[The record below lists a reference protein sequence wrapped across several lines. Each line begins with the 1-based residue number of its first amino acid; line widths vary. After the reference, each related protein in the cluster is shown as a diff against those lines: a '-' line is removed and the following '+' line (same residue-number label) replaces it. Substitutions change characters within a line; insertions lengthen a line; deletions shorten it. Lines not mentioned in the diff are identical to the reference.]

1 MKQILDAIYENG
13 VFRPLKNID
22 ISEGQSVRLIVETT
36 SSLSPEDLLNLAAQ
50 VYEGLSDEE
59 IQDIEEIARDRRNF
73 FESKLS
79 NVHS

>member
-36 SSLSPEDLLNLAAQ
+36 SSPNPDALLNLAAR
-50 VYEGLSDEE
+50 VYEDLSDED
-59 IQDIEEIARDRRNF
+59 IQDIEDMARDRRHF
-73 FESKLS
+73 FGDKT
-79 NVHS
+79 V

>member
-50 VYEGLSDEE
+50 VYEGLSDED
-59 IQDIEEIARDRRNF
+59 IQEIEELARDRRNF
-73 FESKLS
+73 FGE
-79 NVHS
+79 

>member
-36 SSLSPEDLLNLAAQ
+36 SSLSPDDLLNLAAQ
-50 VYEGLSDEE
+50 VYEGLSDEDIKE
-59 IQDIEEIARDRRNF
+59 IEEIA
-73 FESKLS
+73 L
-79 NVHS
+79 

>member
-36 SSLSPEDLLNLAAQ
+36 SSLSPDDLLNLAAQ
-50 VYEGLSDEE
+50 VYEGLSDED
-59 IQDIEEIARDRRNF
+59 IQEIEEISRDRRNF
-73 FESKLS
+73 FGE
-79 NVHS
+79 